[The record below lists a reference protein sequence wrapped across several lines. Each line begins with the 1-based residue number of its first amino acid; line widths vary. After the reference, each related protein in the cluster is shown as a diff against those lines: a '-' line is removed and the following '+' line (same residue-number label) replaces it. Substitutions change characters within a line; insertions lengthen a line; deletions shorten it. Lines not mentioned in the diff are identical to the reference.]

1 VFCFQDCGKHG
12 GLFLCGHWEYV
23 EEILRYL
30 EVSFPPPIF
39 GVFVGRA

>member
-1 VFCFQDCGKHG
+1 MFCSQDCGKHG
-12 GLFLCGHWEYV
+12 GLFYCGHWEYV